1 MDKEAVYIYTMEYY
15 SAIRRNESESDLGR
29 WMNPEPVKQRVMQKE
44 KNKYR
49 ILMHIYIVSR
59 KMVLMSLFT
68 GQQWRRRYSEQTYGH
83 WAGVRKERVG
93 YIQRRTWKHTL
104 PYIK

>member
-49 ILMHIYIVSR
+49 ILMHIYGIE
-59 KMVLMSLFT
+59 KKGTDEPICMVAIGTQTQRTDLWT
-68 GQQWRRRYSEQTYGH
+68 QWG
-83 WAGVRKERVG
+83 KER
-93 YIQRRTWKHTL
+93 TN
-104 PYIK
+104 

>member
-44 KNKYR
+44 KNKQ
-49 ILMHIYIVSR
+49 LNQKV
-59 KMVLMSLFT
+59 
-68 GQQWRRRYSEQTYGH
+68 GQRLKQTF
-83 WAGVRKERVG
+83 
-93 YIQRRTWKHTL
+93 IQRRH
-104 PYIK
+104 ING